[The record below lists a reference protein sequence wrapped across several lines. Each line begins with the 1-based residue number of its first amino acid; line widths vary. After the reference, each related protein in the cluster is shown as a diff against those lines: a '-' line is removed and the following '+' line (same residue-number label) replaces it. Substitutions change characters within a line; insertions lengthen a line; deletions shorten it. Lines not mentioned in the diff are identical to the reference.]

1 MGEIRGGVK
10 SGCVHGKTDE
20 VGHKAVEDVVNYYD
34 YHATLL
40 YLFGLDPRPVSFT
53 RANGTDGLIDGQ
65 VNSQLLS

>member
-1 MGEIRGGVK
+1 M
-10 SGCVHGKTDE
+10 
-20 VGHKAVEDVVNYYD
+20 EDVVNHYD